1 MWTFVVNHNNK
12 KTPLYDVNPESWT
25 QLSGFSYMKYTKE
38 EWEKVFELYQK
49 GYGPA
54 HISRITGIHRK
65 TIQHRCRQYDLSGDR
80 YTQRKANVRPNPELK
95 KTVIE
100 SVEQQSLSLAEV
112 TVKYGISRHCLQ
124 AWLSKFRHG
133 GYEELLATKPR
144 GRPPKV
150 PKPKRTKGMS
160 EVERLKERIAYLEAE
175 NAYLKKLK
183 ALDQKENAEMF
194 GIGPKSSEN

>member
-1 MWTFVVNHNNK
+1 M
-12 KTPLYDVNPESWT
+12 NPESWT

-38 EWEKVFELYQK
+38 EWEKVFELYHK
-49 GYGPA
+49 GYGRA

>member
-1 MWTFVVNHNNK
+1 M
-12 KTPLYDVNPESWT
+12 NPERWT
-25 QLSGFSYMKYTKE
+25 KLSGFSYMQYTKE

-54 HISRITGIHRK
+54 HISRVTGIHRK
-65 TIQHRCRQYDLSGDR
+65 TIQYRCRQYDLTGCR
-80 YTQRKANVRPNPELK
+80 HTQRKVNVCPNPELK

-100 SVEQQSLSLAEV
+100 AVEQQSLSLVEV
-112 TVKYGISRHCLQ
+112 TARYGISRYCLQ

-133 GYEELLATKPR
+133 GYEELLAIKPR
-144 GRPPKV
+144 GRLPKV

>member
-1 MWTFVVNHNNK
+1 MYK
-12 KTPLYDVNPESWT
+12 KH
-25 QLSGFSYMKYTKE
+25 TKD
-38 EWEKVFELYQK
+38 EWEKAYNLYK
-49 GYGPA
+49 RGFGPTI
-54 HISRITGIHRK
+54 ISRITGIAKEYLRK
-65 TIQHRCRQYDLSGDR
+65 RCRQYDLTGLW
-80 YTQRKANVRPNPELK
+80 YTERKENACLNAEMK
-95 KTVIE
+95 MAA
-100 SVEQQSLSLAEV
+100 VEAVERHSLSLAEV
-112 TVKYGISRHCLQ
+112 IAKFGISACCLDS
-124 AWLSKFRHG
+124 WLRKYRHG
-133 GYEELLATKPR
+133 GYKELLAIKPR

>member
-1 MWTFVVNHNNK
+1 M
-12 KTPLYDVNPESWT
+12 NPERWT

-38 EWEKVFELYQK
+38 VWDKVLKLYQQ
-49 GYGPA
+49 GYGSA
-54 HISRITGIHRK
+54 HISRVTGINEDYIR
-65 TIQHRCRQYDLSGDR
+65 HRCRQYDLTGTWDEK
-80 YTQRKANVRPNPELK
+80 RKANVRPSAELK
-95 KTVIE
+95 RSVIKA
-100 SVEQQSLSLAEV
+100 VEKESLSLAEA
-112 TVKYGISRHCLQ
+112 TVKYGISRYCLQ
-124 AWLSKFRHG
+124 SWLRKFRHG

>member
-1 MWTFVVNHNNK
+1 M
-12 KTPLYDVNPESWT
+12 NPESWT

-38 EWEKVFELYQK
+38 EWDKVLELYQK
-49 GYGPA
+49 GNGSIL
-54 HISRITGIHRK
+54 ISKITGINERY
-65 TIQHRCRQYDLSGDR
+65 IRHRCRQYDLTG
-80 YTQRKANVRPNPELK
+80 TWCTERKVGVRPNAELK
-95 KTVIE
+95 KAVIE
-100 SVEQQSLSLAEV
+100 AVEQHSLSLDEV
-112 TVKYGISRHCLQ
+112 TVNYGISLYCLKS
-124 AWLSKFRHG
+124 WLKKFRHG

-144 GRPPKV
+144 GRQPKV

-160 EVERLKERIAYLEAE
+160 ELDRLREENEYLKAE